1 MTDIPNQPLTRKA
14 LREQAEAIA
23 RQQAQAEQKE
33 VEETVMQVELDE
45 EGNPIFKVPSVLTGA
60 IPTTNIVVE
69 TPPDIT
75 AGGTVFTEAGEIVTT
90 GSIDVSAL
98 ITVTSEIDIIQLD
111 NSDEDLD
118 KDAQKNYIPGIP
130 PIRVSGV
137 IAKTSNQPGLPGGA
151 HRGLN
156 PLVSILLA
164 SIAALLIAGG
174 TALYLITHS

>member
-23 RQQAQAEQKE
+23 RQKAQAEQKE
-33 VEETVMQVELDE
+33 VEETVKQVELDE
-45 EGNPIFKVPSVLTGA
+45 DGNPIFKVPTALTGA
-60 IPTTNIVVE
+60 IPTTNMVID

-75 AGGTVFTEAGEIVTT
+75 TGGTVFTEAGEIVTT
-90 GSIDVSAL
+90 GSIDVSDL
-98 ITVTSEIDIIQLD
+98 ITVTSEIDVIQID
-111 NSDEDLD
+111 NADEDLD

-137 IAKTSNQPGLPGGA
+137 LAKTANQPGLPGGA

-156 PLVSILLA
+156 PVVSILLA
-164 SIAALLIAGG
+164 SLTGLLIAGG
-174 TALYLITHS
+174 TFLYIITHN